1 MINDSRKEPSMP
13 ELLAPAGTLEKLTF
27 AIDYGADAV
36 YAGGP
41 AFGMRAFA
49 GNFNIDELAQG
60 ITYAHHRGKRVYIT
74 VNIIPHNDDLEGLPE
89 YIATLRDIKADAIIL
104 SDPAVLQVVR
114 EVAPEMELH
123 LSTQANAVNWQSVR
137 FWQGQGIR
145 RVILARELSLD
156 EISLI
161 RAKAPDVELEVF
173 VHGAMCV
180 SYSGRCLISMYMTG
194 RDANKGECAH
204 PCRYQYALVEEKRPG
219 EYFPIEEDARGTYI
233 MNSKDLMMLPNL
245 KDVIATGVDGLKI
258 EGRMKSAHYVATV
271 TRAYRIGLDAA
282 LRGQPAPL
290 HAMEELAKISHRPYT
305 TGFYYNKPTGEDHVY
320 DSSTYQGDAN
330 FVGLVLGFDPARG
343 LLIEQRGNFRPGDEL
358 EIVSPGSDAPAYVPV
373 TSIVSADTGEQL
385 DAARH
390 PQQHIYVPGSVA
402 FPAKSLV
409 RTKRR

>member
-1 MINDSRKEPSMP
+1 MP

-49 GNFNIDELAQG
+49 GNFNLDELAQG
-60 ITYAHHRGKRVYIT
+60 ISYAHRRGKRVYIT

-89 YIATLRDIKADAIIL
+89 YIATLRDISADAIIL
-104 SDPAVLQVVR
+104 SDPAVLQVAR
-114 EVAPEMELH
+114 DVAPRMELH

-156 EISLI
+156 EIALI
-161 RAKAPDVELEVF
+161 RAKSPGVELEVF

-180 SYSGRCLISMYMTG
+180 SYSGRCMISMYMTG
-194 RDANKGECAH
+194 RDANRGECAH

-233 MNSKDLMMLPNL
+233 MNSKDLCMLQNL
-245 KDVIATGVDGLKI
+245 RDVITTGVDGLKI

-282 LRGQPAPL
+282 LRGQELPR
-290 HAMEELAKISHRPYT
+290 HALDELGKVSHRPYT

-320 DSSTYQGDAN
+320 DSSSYQGDAS
-330 FVGLVLGFDPARG
+330 FVGLVLGHDADRG
-343 LLIEQRGNFRPGDEL
+343 LLIEQRGNFKPGETL
-358 EIVSPGSDAPAYVPV
+358 EIISPGSDSAAHIPVPA
-373 TSIVSADTGEQL
+373 IFAADSGQQL

-390 PQQHIYVPGSVA
+390 PQQHVYVPCHRH
-402 FPAKSLV
+402 FPPRSLV
-409 RTKRR
+409 RTGRR